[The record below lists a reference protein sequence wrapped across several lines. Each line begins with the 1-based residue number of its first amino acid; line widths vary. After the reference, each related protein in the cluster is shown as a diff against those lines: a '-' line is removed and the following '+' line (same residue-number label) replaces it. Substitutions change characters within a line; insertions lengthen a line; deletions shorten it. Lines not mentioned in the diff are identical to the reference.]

1 MTEVMKQKL
10 VNMAGPTGMGRLFSG
25 MRLAGLLAAIA
36 ALVTVAVVLGL
47 WQGSSQYRPL
57 YGEAEQF
64 DRSQVIAV
72 LEEKG
77 LDYYVEPQKGSV
89 MVDRNSLGKARL
101 ALAAAGVEAQL
112 PAGLEILS
120 QDSSLGTSQFVENAR
135 YRHGLEGELA
145 RSIMAL
151 DAVRNVRVHLAMP
164 KQTLFVRR
172 DKEQASASVIL
183 SLQPGQALSTE
194 QVTAIVNLVAG
205 SVPELE
211 PDQVNVIDQQG
222 NLLSALV
229 GEGRHGK
236 NSSAYLDYVQK
247 LEATYINRASRMLRP
262 MVGNE
267 NFQVEVAAAV
277 NFDRTEA
284 TEELYSPEGT
294 VRSEFSSYD
303 RRVGKAAQGVP
314 GALSNRPPEEGDEE
328 KDPNA
333 GNERGENSRDYA
345 MDRTMKHTYYQQGQI
360 ERLSVSVLL
369 NGDPASFPPA
379 KIDSIRQMLGDA
391 MGIEA
396 ARGDSFS
403 LHVYPFNKAEAQLL
417 AEEPVWWMQNVWLDY
432 LRYILSA
439 IVALVIL
446 LVVVRPAIRQL
457 AGERQRSKDPIL
469 DNVLPESKTG
479 SDVATLNTN
488 NNNTVATSDSELEAP
503 LEKAA
508 MTEATLSSA
517 VVSEGSMPELP
528 SPETGLEIQTS
539 YLQTLSEKEPE
550 RVAHVVKQWITPKD
564 ADE

>member
-172 DKEQASASVIL
+172 DKEQASASVII
-183 SLQPGQALSTE
+183 SLQPGQTLDAE

-211 PDQVNVIDQQG
+211 AGQVNVIDQQG

-247 LEATYINRASRMLRP
+247 LETTYINRASRMLRP
-262 MVGNE
+262 MVGSD

-284 TEELYSPEGT
+284 TEELYAPEGT

-328 KDPNA
+328 TDPNA
-333 GNERGENSRDYA
+333 GNERGENSRDYV

-369 NGDPASFPPA
+369 NGDPEAFPPA
-379 KIDSIRQMLGDA
+379 KIDSIRQMLTDA

-457 AGERQRSKDPIL
+457 AGERQRSKDPVL
-469 DNVLPESKTG
+469 DSVLPESKAPSG
-479 SDVATLNTN
+479 SEVATLNTSN
-488 NNNTVATSDSELEAP
+488 AITPADSELEAP
-503 LEKAA
+503 SKAA
-508 MTEATLSSA
+508 VAETALSSA
-517 VVSEGSMPELP
+517 VVPEESMPELP

-539 YLQTLSEKEPE
+539 YLQALSEKEPE

-564 ADE
+564 ADK

>member
-164 KQTLFVRR
+164 KKTLFVRR

-262 MVGNE
+262 MVGND

-369 NGDPASFPPA
+369 NGDPDSFPPA

-457 AGERQRSKDPIL
+457 AGERQRSKEPML
-469 DNVLPESKTG
+469 DNVLPETKTG

-488 NNNTVATSDSELEAP
+488 NTVATADSELEAP